1 MANVIYSIY
10 IEIEKENYDQNIGSY
25 YYDEKTGVSKSRR
38 SHYEYEKYKK
48 ELALCKEIYSDVIG
62 CDFILFGND
71 KDYKN
76 FSKKMLSECPH
87 LSKYEII
94 NFYKFDRAVHCA
106 KTYDNVLFL
115 DFDVIPNNFHNWFD
129 YFDPSKFHVQD
140 SPIRVSLPKDVL
152 SGRWQLDAR
161 APEAKMYNAGKLL
174 EMYNLD
180 TDDNKPWNTAIMG
193 FTSEMMDKLDYFKD
207 FTLTMEAMYLLKQQ
221 NLPKPYKRLLGYDNE
236 TLFGFRII
244 QHKIPY
250 QILPVKWHYLVD
262 DLSIK
267 KVHDNICFCHCIDK
281 QFGRFFGY

>member
-115 DFDVIPNNFHNWFD
+115 DFHVIPNNFHNWFD

-161 APEAKMYNAGKLL
+161 APEAKMYNAGKL
-174 EMYNLD
+174 
-180 TDDNKPWNTAIMG
+180 
-193 FTSEMMDKLDYFKD
+193 
-207 FTLTMEAMYLLKQQ
+207 
-221 NLPKPYKRLLGYDNE
+221 
-236 TLFGFRII
+236 
-244 QHKIPY
+244 
-250 QILPVKWHYLVD
+250 
-262 DLSIK
+262 
-267 KVHDNICFCHCIDK
+267 
-281 QFGRFFGY
+281 